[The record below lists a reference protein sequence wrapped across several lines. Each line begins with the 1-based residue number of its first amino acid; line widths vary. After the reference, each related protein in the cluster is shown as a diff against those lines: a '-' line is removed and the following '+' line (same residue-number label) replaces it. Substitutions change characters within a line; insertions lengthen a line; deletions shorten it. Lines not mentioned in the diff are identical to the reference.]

1 MKNSDYTRSAFK
13 HVLAWFKNKNMQSS
27 KIAMQKALFYLQEK
41 GLSLRLDFEPYSYGP
56 FSRQVMEIASELQS
70 DGEIIVGRTDYTP
83 GSKFADT
90 LPEEG
95 RREVNAHLERFCE
108 LLGHDFSFDNL
119 ELCGTVLYCI
129 QALQENGLEA
139 DRDSVIHEVEQW
151 KGKKYA
157 RSAINAAYDALAEEF
172 VNTGC

>member
-13 HVLAWFKNKNMQSS
+13 HVIAWLKNKNMQTS

-41 GLSLRLDFEPYSYGP
+41 GLPLRLDFEPYSYGP
-56 FSRQVMEIASELQS
+56 FSRQVMETASDLERA
-70 DGEIIVGRTDYTP
+70 GEISVDRTDYTP
-83 GSKFADT
+83 GPEFADI
-90 LPEEG
+90 LPEKG
-95 RREVNAHLERFCE
+95 RREINAHLERFCE

-119 ELCGTVLYCI
+119 ELCGTVLYCL
-129 QALQENGLEA
+129 QALRENGMA
-139 DRDSVIHEVEQW
+139 VDRDSVIHEVEQW

-157 RSAINAAYDALAEEF
+157 RSAIKAAYDALAEEF